1 MGVPRDTRSIG
12 DRIKNLEDL
21 VDKLGGDLARVG
33 LDPNGNPVFVA
44 DTETGIYRPR
54 LAATT
59 TTPGQSTTI
68 TSGTYVEG
76 FTVAGRRQNSTWEIR
91 FTTACDVGTTA
102 SIRAVISGTSTELI
116 PPTDVGDGA
125 TDAAAWVVALP
136 GAFDDHVSIQIQGL
150 RASGAGNVKIRPTSV
165 AGG

>member
-21 VDKLGGDLARVG
+21 VDKLSGDLARVG
-33 LDPNGNPVFVA
+33 LDPEGNPVFVA

-59 TTPGQSTTI
+59 TTPGQNTTI
-68 TSGTYVEG
+68 TSGTYVEA
-76 FTVAGRRQNSTWEIR
+76 FTVAGRRQNALWEVR
-91 FTTACDVGTTA
+91 FTSTCDVGTTG
-102 SIRAVISGTSTELI
+102 SIRAVISGTSTELV
-116 PPTDVGDGA
+116 PPTAVGDGA
-125 TDAAAWVVALP
+125 TDLAVWTLTLP
-136 GAFDDHVSIQIQGL
+136 GAFDDHVSIEIQGL
-150 RASGAGNVKIRPTSV
+150 RASGVGNFKIRPTSV